1 MEWMEALS
9 WGPHALQATVVTI
22 MGLGLAATCGLRAFL
37 PLLVINLL
45 ALTGFVELGDGYGFM
60 EHWTATI
67 AFSTATIAEVAAD
80 KFPGFDH
87 AMDAAGTIIR
97 PTAAAVAASSMIAHF
112 DPLAGVVL
120 GMIGGAAVAA
130 GVQVAK
136 AKVRVAT
143 TTVTG
148 GLGNW
153 VVSLGEDVVTVS
165 GAAVAVLAPV
175 LFIGAA
181 AALVGAIAVFI
192 GWRRQRRMVAAHAA

>member
-1 MEWMEALS
+1 MELMEAVS
-9 WGPHALQATVVTI
+9 WGPHAMQATVVTV

-45 ALTGFVELGDGYGFM
+45 ALTGFVELGEGYAFM
-60 EHWTATI
+60 AHWTATL
-67 AFSTATIAEVAAD
+67 AFATATIAEFAAD

-87 AMDAAGTIIR
+87 TMDAAGTVLR

-112 DPLAGVVL
+112 DPLAGVIL
-120 GMIGGAAVAA
+120 GLIGGAAVAA
-130 GVQVAK
+130 GVQLAK

-143 TTVTG
+143 TAVTG

-153 VVSLGEDVVTVS
+153 VVSLVEDAVTVTS
-165 GAAVAVLAPV
+165 VTIAVLAPF

-181 AALVGAIAVFI
+181 AALLGAITVFI
-192 GWRRQRRMVAAHAA
+192 GWRRQRRVVAA